1 MKTLLDML
9 DLAISENYD
18 DRIDAANDL
27 KDIIEELKDHKAE
40 DLWYTL
46 QGWAFDKLKDVQQ
59 DLIDDGRCPD
69 CGEELENKVET
80 DIGYL
85 DGRPAY
91 QVNEV
96 VGRYCPECGWEE

>member
-1 MKTLLDML
+1 MISREDTL
-9 DLAISENYD
+9 AVF
-18 DRIDAANDL
+18 IDFQEKLMPAMY
-27 KDIIEELKDHKAE
+27 HK
-40 DLWYTL
+40 
-46 QGWAFDKLKDVQQ
+46 
-59 DLIDDGRCPD
+59 
-69 CGEELENKVET
+69 EELENKVET